1 MQKTNTLPKFATAVF
16 AAVAAIGL
24 MVGLSGCSAQTVDM
38 ETVTAVIDVRTPEE
52 VATGYLEGAVLIDW
66 NSPTFIDEVS
76 KLDPAGTY
84 VIYCRS
90 GNRAGQ
96 AISAMEELGFTNLTN
111 AGSIAEA
118 AELTGLPIVP

>member
-1 MQKTNTLPKFATAVF
+1 MQTNNTLPKFVTAVI

-38 ETVTAVIDVRTPEE
+38 ETVTAFIDVRTPEE
-52 VATGYLEGAVLIDW
+52 VATGYLEGAVFIDW

-96 AISAMEELGFTNLTN
+96 AIEAMNELGFTNLTN
-111 AGSIAEA
+111 AGSITEA
-118 AELTGLPIVP
+118 ADLTGLAIIQ

>member
-1 MQKTNTLPKFATAVF
+1 MQTNNTLPKFVTAVI

-52 VATGYLEGAVLIDW
+52 VATGYLDGAVFIDW

-96 AISAMEELGFTNLTN
+96 AIEAMKELGFTNLTN

-118 AELTGLPIVP
+118 AELTGLAIIQ

>member
-1 MQKTNTLPKFATAVF
+1 MQKTNTLPKFVTAVF

-52 VATGYLEGAVLIDW
+52 VASGYLEGAVLIDW

-96 AISAMEELGFTNLTN
+96 AIDAMKELGFTNLTN
-111 AGSIAEA
+111 AGSLAEA
-118 AELTGLPIVP
+118 AALTGLAVVQ